1 MTMVSLV
8 KELKE
13 YPNLPVRI
21 NKMKNKNIAQHRP
34 TPSGLA
40 TRISSSSVIERY
52 SVFIVKFEHN
62 NQVNPLFRW

>member
-1 MTMVSLV
+1 M

-40 TRISSSSVIERY
+40 TRVSSSGVTGRY
-52 SVFIVKFEHN
+52 SVFIVKLEHN
-62 NQVNPLFRW
+62 NHVNPLFLLITSNK